1 MSYTK
6 PTLEELIN
14 AVKADLFGRF
24 PDLDPNLANSFAA
37 NVAEVIAGGTN
48 GLYGYIEW
56 VSKQQFPDTADAD
69 GLDRLASN
77 YGLSRLAATKAD
89 GTMTFTGSIGSSVAT
104 GDELVSASGIKYTID
119 TGFTLSATSEDHD
132 VTAVISGEDGNLSA
146 SSTVSFV
153 SVPIG
158 MDSTVTVDSGGITG
172 GTDRESDDELRVRI
186 LTTLSSPPKGGKIED
201 YELWATEATDVTRSW
216 PVAVKNQADY
226 NDTVPD
232 GEVWQY
238 FVMDDTYQTDAT
250 YGIPQ
255 SGDKDDLE
263 DYIKPLVPI
272 TAVYTAKILTA
283 ETIDFNLTILP
294 DTPTN
299 QTATETE
306 LRSAILQNRLPGGT
320 IKLSSFYEAMSRVA
334 GLTSWSINSINSLT
348 PADVTASTGAIN
360 TIGTFTFV

>member
-1 MSYTK
+1 MAYTK

-56 VSKQQFPDTADAD
+56 VSKQQFPDTADSD

-89 GTMTFTGSIGSSVAT
+89 GIMIFTGALGSSVAT
-104 GDELVSASGIKYTID
+104 GDELVSASGVKYTVD
-119 TGFTLSATSEDHD
+119 TGFTLAAGSENHA

-146 SSTVSFV
+146 GSTASFV
-153 SVPIG
+153 AVPAG
-158 MDSTVTVDSGGITG
+158 MDSTATVESGGITG
-172 GTDRESDDELRVRI
+172 GTDRETDDELRVRI
-186 LTTLSSPPKGGKIED
+186 LKDLSSPPKGGKTED

-216 PVAVKNQADY
+216 PVAKKNEADY

-232 GEVWQY
+232 GEVFQY

-255 SGDKDDLE
+255 AGDKTDLE
-263 DYIKPLVPI
+263 DYIKPKAPI
-272 TAVYTAKILTA
+272 TAVYTAKIPTA

-299 QTATETE
+299 QVATQDE
-306 LRSAILQNRLPGGT
+306 LRSAILQDRLPGGT
-320 IKLSSFYEAMSRVA
+320 IKLSSFYEAMSRVPN
-334 GLTSWSINSINSLT
+334 LTSWTINTINAIA
-348 PADVTASTGAIN
+348 PADVSASTGAIN
-360 TIGTFTFV
+360 TIGSFTFV